1 MPAKTKYNL
10 VDDGHDLRI
19 PLHNEEAFQH
29 GINFEAKYI
38 GSLDVARPNSRVE
51 IVAAMRRIRYEFKV
65 KNIKKKKV
73 NIIVSVDG
81 VKVALR
87 KKKKKKEWTWD
98 ESKMMVMQ
106 DPIYRIFYVSHDSQD
121 LKIFSYIAR
130 DGQSNVFR
138 CNVFK
143 SKKKSQAM
151 RIVRTVG
158 QAFEVCH
165 KLSLQH
171 TQQNADGQEDGDA
184 EKTCTDSGVT
194 GTLMNCILFSFHFF
208 VIFEVSVVIF
218 HNRLITDLDKTTVLS
233 LFLQPSEEP
242 NILLASPKLLLPS
255 GSQLPAST
263 PLSVHH
269 QLQLLQQQLTQQ
281 QQQTQVAVAQ
291 VHLLKDQLSAEAAA
305 RIEAQA
311 RVHQLLLQNK
321 DLLQHISLLV
331 KQVQELELKLAGN
344 GSMGSQDSLLEITFR
359 ANVPPVL
366 CDPTTPRPE
375 DAILPPLNDGTQLS
389 LPLGSPIGRDQC
401 LIKFEC
407 FRFLP
412 GPPQQE
418 ESPDTPSQGVSP
430 SSRDELLGSLEL
442 LKFRE
447 SGIASE
453 YESNT
458 DESDES
464 WGQQDESTLR
474 LLNVLN
480 KHGPS
485 DCLEDEI
492 AV

>member
-1 MPAKTKYNL
+1 M
-10 VDDGHDLRI
+10 I
-19 PLHNEEAFQH
+19 
-29 GINFEAKYI
+29 
-38 GSLDVARPNSRVE
+38 SLN
-51 IVAAMRRIRYEFKV
+51 
-65 KNIKKKKV
+65 
-73 NIIVSVDG
+73 
-81 VKVALR
+81 
-87 KKKKKKEWTWD
+87 
-98 ESKMMVMQ
+98 
-106 DPIYRIFYVSHDSQD
+106 
-121 LKIFSYIAR
+121 
-130 DGQSNVFR
+130 
-138 CNVFK
+138 
-143 SKKKSQAM
+143 
-151 RIVRTVG
+151 
-158 QAFEVCH
+158 
-165 KLSLQH
+165 LSLCCWFVVH
-171 TQQNADGQEDGDA
+171 SA
-184 EKTCTDSGVT
+184 EARK
-194 GTLMNCILFSFHFF
+194 LWF
-208 VIFEVSVVIF
+208 V
-218 HNRLITDLDKTTVLS
+218 
-233 LFLQPSEEP
+233 P
-242 NILLASPKLLLPS
+242 
-255 GSQLPAST
+255 
-263 PLSVHH
+263 
-269 QLQLLQQQLTQQ
+269 
-281 QQQTQVAVAQ
+281 Q

-331 KQVQELELKLAGN
+331 KQVQELELKLTGN

-418 ESPDTPSQGVSP
+418 EGPDTPSQGVSP

-447 SGIASE
+447 SGITSE

-480 KHGPS
+480 KHSPS